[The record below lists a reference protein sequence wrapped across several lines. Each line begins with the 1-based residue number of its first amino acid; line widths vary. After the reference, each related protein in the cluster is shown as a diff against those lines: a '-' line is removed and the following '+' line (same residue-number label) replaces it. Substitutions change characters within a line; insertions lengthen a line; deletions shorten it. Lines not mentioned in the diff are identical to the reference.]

1 MALKKKIVNAVSVPP
16 KVYEAP
22 VMVEVAPAVLLVK
35 ESAKE
40 EPAPAPISSYPF
52 RLIERWESEDK
63 REIRKLEACPYGGN
77 GIVIKT
83 STRFLDPAGN
93 VTACSE
99 AICTVPGVSM
109 STFEGSRRGKKEL

>member
-1 MALKKKIVNAVSVPP
+1 MALKKKVVIETIPVAPP
-16 KVYEAP
+16 VEEAP
-22 VMVEVAPAVLLVK
+22 VVVETV
-35 ESAKE
+35 KE

>member
-1 MALKKKIVNAVSVPP
+1 MPRMKKVVTK
-16 KVYEAP
+16 P
-22 VMVEVAPAVLLVK
+22 VTVAPPVEETPVVVEPVK
-35 ESAKE
+35 EEST
-40 EPAPAPISSYPF
+40 PIPAPISSYPF